1 MLSGTLRRECKL
13 RVVCVG
19 EWSYMCVRDIHRD
32 EDTAQAW
39 GMVSDRYSEVRG
51 GAMRVAVRSASL
63 GGLRLATLVHRFA
76 SRLCSCQEHHGS
88 GRGCEARGMRLYV
101 DGGGWL

>member
-13 RVVCVG
+13 RRIRMG

-51 GAMRVAVRSASL
+51 GAMRVAK
-63 GGLRLATLVHRFA
+63 RLASPRGA
-76 SRLCSCQEHHGS
+76 RLSPNGHIHKMIIIS
-88 GRGCEARGMRLYV
+88 
-101 DGGGWL
+101 